1 MQPLNVGLGVLGV
14 FSLVG
19 IGYAVLFDFR
29 RRNDPLYRRHL
40 LRARRDHERQRD
52 AAVKRARQGQRER
65 ILGAIASARNEAMPA
80 SVDGREE
87 FFMNQV
93 AKGESLV
100 AQTGAT
106 DDATALE
113 AAMCFYK
120 AMRVYPNPNDLMS
133 VYERTVP
140 GHVYEL
146 LLNVMQI
153 DATSSEGVH
162 LD

>member
-1 MQPLNVGLGVLGV
+1 
-14 FSLVG
+14 
-19 IGYAVLFDFR
+19 
-29 RRNDPLYRRHL
+29 
-40 LRARRDHERQRD
+40 
-52 AAVKRARQGQRER
+52 
-65 ILGAIASARNEAMPA
+65 MPA

-140 GHVYEL
+140 GRVYEL